1 MFGKDIGIDLG
12 TANTLVYVRGKGI
25 VINEPSV
32 VAIDT
37 VTKEVLAVGSE
48 AKEMIGRTPGNIIA
62 IRPMKNGVIADYAVT
77 EAMLRYF
84 VKKVYPQ
91 SSFAPKPRIVI
102 CVPSGVTA
110 VEKRAVIEAAV
121 GAGARERHVYVIE
134 EPMAAALGAD
144 LRVEEPAGSMVV
156 DIGGGTSEVAV
167 ISLGGIVAS
176 RSVRVAGD
184 QFDTNIIN
192 YVRKHYNIAIGEVT
206 AEKIKKTVGCAYIDM
221 DTKIDEITVKGRD
234 LMTGLPKAL
243 TINSSQVQKALAD
256 PVDTIVDAIKCTL
269 EDTPPE
275 LAADIMEIG
284 IHLTGGGAL
293 LRGLD
298 KLINLETGMPVHIAQ
313 DPLNCVAE
321 GAGKIIED
329 IDIINKLSAN
339 EKRTLN

>member
-206 AEKIKKTVGCAYIDM
+206 AEKIKKTVGCAYM
-221 DTKIDEITVKGRD
+221 AAKGSYHQF
-234 LMTGLPKAL
+234 
-243 TINSSQVQKALAD
+243 IS
-256 PVDTIVDAIKCTL
+256 
-269 EDTPPE
+269 
-275 LAADIMEIG
+275 
-284 IHLTGGGAL
+284 GAKGSC
-293 LRGLD
+293 RSCG
-298 KLINLETGMPVHIAQ
+298 HY
-313 DPLNCVAE
+313 C
-321 GAGKIIED
+321 
-329 IDIINKLSAN
+329 
-339 EKRTLN
+339 